1 MSITWWTVSWRRSCW
16 LYYRW
21 CGEIFR
27 TEIAIKTITIC
38 FIPKTRDSRVDN
50 SWQSV
55 SNYIR
60 RTRHRNT
67 IHSDT
72 PSLLVNIWINKFSF
86 RSESC
91 QSCELSRSPIRP
103 FIKSS
108 LRHTVQSYPIVF
120 IVIDEEIII
129 GGIQNENSSRE

>member
-1 MSITWWTVSWRRSCW
+1 MSITCWAVSWRRSCW

-27 TEIAIKTITIC
+27 TEKAVKTITIC
-38 FIPKTRDSRVDN
+38 FIPKTRQTSDGN

-60 RTRHRNT
+60 RNRRRNT

-72 PSLLVNIWINKFSF
+72 PSLLVNILINKFSF
-86 RSESC
+86 RSDSC
-91 QSCELSRSPIRP
+91 QSCEFSRSPIRP
-103 FIKSS
+103 FINSS
-108 LRHTVQSYPIVF
+108 LRHTVHSYPKVF
-120 IVIDEEIII
+120 IVIDEIII
-129 GGIQNENSSRE
+129 DGVQKGSSSRK